1 MTKILVVEDDAR
13 NRQLYR
19 DVLIPAGYT
28 VVEAVD
34 GESAIPAWQEHH
46 PDIILLDIGLPGISG
61 LEVARQI
68 RRSEK
73 HDEHVPILA
82 VTSYT
87 AGDDPEKALAAGCD
101 AYMAKP
107 VNLEELKT
115 KLEEVL
121 KLAR

>member
-1 MTKILVVEDDAR
+1 MTRILVVEDDAR

-19 DVLIPAGYT
+19 DVLISAGYT
-28 VVEAVD
+28 VMEALD
-34 GESAIPAWQEHH
+34 GESAIPAWREHH

-87 AGDDPEKALAAGCD
+87 CLLYTSPSPRDRTRSRMPSSA
-101 AYMAKP
+101 
-107 VNLEELKT
+107 
-115 KLEEVL
+115 
-121 KLAR
+121 

>member
-1 MTKILVVEDDAR
+1 MTKILVVENDSR

-19 DVLIPAGYT
+19 DVLIPLGYT

-34 GESAIPAWQEHH
+34 GESAIPAWREHH

-87 AGDDPEKALAAGCD
+87 AGDDPEKAFAAGCD
-101 AYMAKP
+101 AYMPKP